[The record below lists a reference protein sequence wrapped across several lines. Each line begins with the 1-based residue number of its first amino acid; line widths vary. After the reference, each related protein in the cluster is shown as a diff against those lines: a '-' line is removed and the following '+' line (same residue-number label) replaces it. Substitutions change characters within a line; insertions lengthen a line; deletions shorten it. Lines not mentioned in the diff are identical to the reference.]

1 MDVPSLIMQ
10 LVPWIA
16 GIIVVTSALG
26 IYASHAKTRMK
37 IQNGYPLEGMWGQS
51 LKPTGASEHAERIK
65 LLTQE
70 NAALRAEVSSV
81 KERLANVERIVTD
94 SGFGLSEQIA
104 ALATR
109 DDNGTPLELVSSRN
123 APRDKTRA

>member
-1 MDVPSLIMQ
+1 MDPAAFVMQ
-10 LVPWIA
+10 LVPWVA

-70 NAALRAEVSSV
+70 NAALRAEMSSV

-104 ALATR
+104 ALGAQP
-109 DDNGTPLELVSSRN
+109 DSGTPLELVAN
-123 APRDKTRA
+123 RDKSRA